1 MKKTFAI
8 LAVFGLGV
16 AFGQIFDGVPPRAEA
31 GGGNPLPSCQD
42 INGDGASDVTDA
54 INFLQWLFQGGPEP
68 TCPAGNGLVGLPD
81 TGQTKCYDA
90 AAAETPCDSATC
102 RGQDG
107 SYASGCPSEGRFTDN
122 GDGTVT
128 DQCTGLMWQ
137 KLNGNDGIG
146 LNWCSALDYCENL
159 ELAGHDDW
167 RLPNMRELE
176 SLVDYGR
183 FAPAIHSIF
192 SALSAVY
199 WSSTSSAGNRN
210 YAWYV
215 YFFDGDV
222 GQEDKDMALY
232 VRAVRSGP

>member
-1 MKKTFAI
+1 MYKAGVVLLVFVLGI
-8 LAVFGLGV
+8 LVDRLFQQKVPVAQAGV
-16 AFGQIFDGVPPRAEA
+16 DGSPP
-31 GGGNPLPSCQD
+31 PCQD
-42 INGDGASDVTDA
+42 INGDGMSDLADA
-54 INFLQWLFQGGPEP
+54 IYFLQWLFQGGPEP
-68 TCPAGNGLVGLPD
+68 ACPAGNGLVGLPD
-81 TGQTKCYDA
+81 TGQTKCYA
-90 AAAETPCDSATC
+90 AGAEIPCDRATC

-107 SYASGCPSEGRFTDN
+107 SYATGCPSEGRFTDN

-137 KLNGNDGIG
+137 KFNGNDGIG

-183 FAPAIHSIF
+183 FAPAIDPVF
-192 SALSAVY
+192 GALSAIY
-199 WSSTSSAGNRN
+199 WSSTSLAGNRD

-222 GQEDKDMALY
+222 GKEDEDMALY